1 MRAAVVTLGDL
12 GRSARM
18 QYHARALAAN
28 GVDVDLVGY
37 EGTALPR
44 AIADERRIRV
54 HRIVPSTLRLHK
66 GVSGFAYVL
75 AAIPDACRLSFR
87 LWQTLRALTRP
98 DLVLIQNPPQ
108 FPTLAVTWFSLRRRG
123 VRFVIDWHN
132 LGYTVLRLRLGGWH
146 PAVRLG
152 RWLER
157 RDARRVD
164 GNLCVSRALAA
175 FLESRFGVHNACVL
189 YDRPA
194 SVFVPLPRAEREQ
207 FRQALFARL
216 GIRGTVVGFIVCPTS
231 WTEDEDFDVA
241 IEAVLRL
248 EERIRGWEASE
259 ASRRFPGSGH
269 SRDRRRHEARRVRAA
284 VCRAAGAAD
293 PAALAVARARG
304 LSPRGRQRGFG
315 LCLHRSSS
323 GLDIPMK
330 VADLFGAGVPVL
342 ALDYGAC
349 LAERVRH
356 GDNGLLFSTSRQLAD
371 VLFDLFETFPAD
383 QTSLERLRTGARKSA
398 RPTWEE
404 GWAREARPVLLPWSR
419 RFAPE
424 RSCSAVRGEAS
435 LALSTR
441 ECEQHVAGRVS
452 GKQVSGVHI
461 HRPIDD
467 DGARPVERSALGLDA
482 VDRVVLPQRV
492 GVPDDPAVLGVV
504 RPQVAVESA
513 GKDDPRDDRGGCRL
527 GWAASG
533 RVSTARMR
541 RVPRDLP
548 GFQIQGIQPSARLGI
563 QHQRYAEQRR
573 PPAFT
578 ARRRSRDLH
587 IRNRRIDVVAVGGDA
602 PLNAAHAPALADLAL
617 PEDLALPVGVDRVH
631 DARFLAGNQGAAAVA
646 QRDEH
651 RLTIRSR
658 GPVRSRWDSSPSPD
672 PGNRS
677 RR

>member
-37 EGTALPR
+37 EGTGLPR
-44 AIADERRIRV
+44 AIADDRRIRV
-54 HRIVPSTLRLHK
+54 HRIVPSTLRLRK

-75 AAIPDACRLSFR
+75 AAIPDVLRLSFR
-87 LWQTLRALTRP
+87 LWRTLRTLKRP

-108 FPTLAVTWFSLRRRG
+108 FPTLAVTWFSFRRRG

-146 PAVRLG
+146 PAVRFA

-194 SVFVPLPRAEREQ
+194 SVFVPLQRAEREQ

-241 IEAVLRL
+241 IDAVWRL
-248 EERIRGWEASE
+248 EERIRGWEASQ
-259 ASRRFPGSGH
+259 ASRRFPDLVILVTGDGT
-269 SRDRRRHEARRVRAA
+269 RRAEFERRFAGLPARRIQLRTRWLEPEDYPRV
-284 VCRAAGAAD
+284 VGSAD
-293 PAALAVARARG
+293 L
-304 LSPRGRQRGFG
+304 G

-371 VLFDLFETFPAD
+371 VLFDLFETFPAN

-404 GWAREARPVLLPWSR
+404 GWAREARPILLP
-419 RFAPE
+419 
-424 RSCSAVRGEAS
+424 
-435 LALSTR
+435 
-441 ECEQHVAGRVS
+441 
-452 GKQVSGVHI
+452 
-461 HRPIDD
+461 
-467 DGARPVERSALGLDA
+467 
-482 VDRVVLPQRV
+482 
-492 GVPDDPAVLGVV
+492 
-504 RPQVAVESA
+504 
-513 GKDDPRDDRGGCRL
+513 
-527 GWAASG
+527 
-533 RVSTARMR
+533 
-541 RVPRDLP
+541 
-548 GFQIQGIQPSARLGI
+548 
-563 QHQRYAEQRR
+563 
-573 PPAFT
+573 
-578 ARRRSRDLH
+578 
-587 IRNRRIDVVAVGGDA
+587 
-602 PLNAAHAPALADLAL
+602 
-617 PEDLALPVGVDRVH
+617 
-631 DARFLAGNQGAAAVA
+631 
-646 QRDEH
+646 
-651 RLTIRSR
+651 
-658 GPVRSRWDSSPSPD
+658 
-672 PGNRS
+672 
-677 RR
+677 